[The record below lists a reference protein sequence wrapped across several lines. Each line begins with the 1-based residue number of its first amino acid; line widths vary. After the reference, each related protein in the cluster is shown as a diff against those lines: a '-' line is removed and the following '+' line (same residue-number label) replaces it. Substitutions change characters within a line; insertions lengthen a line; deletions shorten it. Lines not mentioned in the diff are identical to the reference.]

1 MKKYLLFFVV
11 LMCLASVIYAGG
23 QEDAA
28 AQEDVTLTLWHWK
41 VAFDPGFKAVA
52 DAFEEKTGIRVVTE
66 ITTPDEAYKQKLVA
80 AGIAG
85 NLPDLYAYWADA
97 GNGSFDGVA
106 MEWAGTLDADPAWRD
121 SFFPAAISAV
131 TISDAKIESWLDD
144 ENSSKWL
151 TTREAGQVYGI
162 PIDVGAFYTIYGNA
176 ELMKNAGISTDNP
189 PATME
194 VWIEDMK
201 KIQSLTE
208 TPGFVFSGQAFSL
221 YENWFANFVDYMK
234 NGPEEYTRFMTRE
247 SKMSDPEHMH
257 VAQFLEDLAVSGN
270 ILAGSAT
277 LGIDEADQAFVNGQ
291 ASYLLGGTFTFA
303 SLQAMGM
310 SIDQIVSFR
319 IPAYEGSKVPDA
331 TVSPFPLVMLNVNTN
346 GKSVDKAIEFV
357 KFMTSDEG
365 MTLYA
370 NNAFDI
376 PAISIKDTSKLNSL

>member
-1 MKKYLLFFVV
+1 MIL
-11 LMCLASVIYAGG
+11 
-23 QEDAA
+23 
-28 AQEDVTLTLWHWK
+28 
-41 VAFDPGFKAVA
+41 
-52 DAFEEKTGIRVVTE
+52 
-66 ITTPDEAYKQKLVA
+66 
-80 AGIAG
+80 
-85 NLPDLYAYWADA
+85 
-97 GNGSFDGVA
+97 
-106 MEWAGTLDADPAWRD
+106 
-121 SFFPAAISAV
+121 FFPAAISAV

-376 PAISIKDTSKLNSL
+376 PAISIKDTSKLNSVIKSMLSSLSTDSNWWSENSAISSKVFSNAEWQVFHEGKQRIVLGESTAEEVAASFDKAAEIEKNK